1 MTNLELLQ
9 KQVQD
14 RQVACK
20 HGSYQV
26 DHLRVKGIILADVLL
41 KCKNCGKMW
50 AGVIQGVN

>member
-41 KCKNCGKMW
+41 RCKNCGKMW